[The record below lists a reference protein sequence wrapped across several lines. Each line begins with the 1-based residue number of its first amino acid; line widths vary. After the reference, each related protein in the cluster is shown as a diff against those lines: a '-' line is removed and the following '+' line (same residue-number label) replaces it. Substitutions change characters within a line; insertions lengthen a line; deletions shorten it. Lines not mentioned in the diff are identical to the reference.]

1 MCVLIFWSSYI
12 HNWVEIC
19 LQFGWNIFT
28 TGLKYFWKSYRS
40 QWAFIFWSRGIQKGI
55 QNEYSQFFWNIS
67 WKFKYD
73 LNWVEIF
80 LKILPITIR
89 LHFLK
94 LQYSQCV
101 SSFFS
106 HNVSGFVLIS
116 EYKNWWLPI
125 FKITIFEELVIQWSS
140 NSWWNFYQN
149 YNIVS

>member
-1 MCVLIFWSSYI
+1 MCFLIFWSSYI

-40 QWAFIFWSRGIQKGI
+40 QWAFIFWSRVIQKGI

-80 LKILPITIR
+80 LKILSITIR
-89 LHFLK
+89 HFLK
-94 LQYSQCV
+94 WQYSQYV
-101 SSFFS
+101 SSFFFTMFLDLFLFLNIKIDDCQYLRS
-106 HNVSGFVLIS
+106 QFL
-116 EYKNWWLPI
+116 KN
-125 FKITIFEELVIQWSS
+125 
-140 NSWWNFYQN
+140 
-149 YNIVS
+149 

>member
-94 LQYSQCV
+94 WQYSQCV
-101 SSFFS
+101 SSFFFTMFLDLFLFL
-106 HNVSGFVLIS
+106 NI
-116 EYKNWWLPI
+116 
-125 FKITIFEELVIQWSS
+125 KIDDCQYLRSQFLL
-140 NSWWNFYQN
+140 
-149 YNIVS
+149 